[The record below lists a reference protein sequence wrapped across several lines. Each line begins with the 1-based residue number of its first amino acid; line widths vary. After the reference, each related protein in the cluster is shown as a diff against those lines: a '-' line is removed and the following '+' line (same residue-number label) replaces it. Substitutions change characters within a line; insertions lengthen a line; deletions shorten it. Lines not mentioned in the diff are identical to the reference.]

1 MISIRRAEQ
10 QDCKTIFDLVKE
22 LAEYEKAPNEV
33 TVSFE
38 AFSKSGFG
46 ENPVWW
52 GIVAVDD
59 TNNEIVGFALY
70 YIRFSTWKGE
80 SLYLEDLLVTE
91 AMRGKGIGTMLFDA
105 IIDECNTK
113 GYHRLCWQVLEWN
126 EPAIKFYK
134 KYQASLDGE
143 WINGALEIPT
153 GKN

>member
-1 MISIRRAEQ
+1 MITIRRAEQ
-10 QDCKTIFDLVKE
+10 KDCERIFDLVKE

-33 TVSFE
+33 TVSIE

-52 GIVAVDD
+52 GLVAIDD
-59 TNNEIVGFALY
+59 SKTEIVGFALY

-91 AMRGKGIGTMLFDA
+91 SMRGKGIGTMLFNA
-105 IIDECNTK
+105 IINECKTK
-113 GYHRLCWQVLEWN
+113 GYRRLCWQVLEWN
-126 EPAIKFYK
+126 EPAIKFYN

-143 WINGALEIPT
+143 WINGALEISI
-153 GKN
+153 